1 MKIIVTVV
9 LTVKE
14 REREGQ
20 RKGGREGGREEQ
32 VEVGW
37 NSLSVTLDNVVALL

>member
-14 REREGQ
+14 RERA
-20 RKGGREGGREEQ
+20 RGREGGREEQ

-37 NSLSVTLDNVVALL
+37 NSLCATLDNVVVLL

>member
-14 REREGQ
+14 RERA
-20 RKGGREGGREEQ
+20 RGREEQ

-37 NSLSVTLDNVVALL
+37 NSLCATLDNVVAVL